1 MTGFIYKIT
10 NNINGKC
17 YIGKTLGSIEKRWK
31 EHQYDSTRRKLEV
44 RPLYRAFNK
53 YGIENF
59 SIEQIEECD
68 VDILSEREIYWINYY
83 NSYHYGYNATFGGDG
98 KQLFDYNEIL
108 EELKKTPYLTEVARK
123 IGCCV
128 DTVRIIAHKNNI
140 KVENKGSKQNVAP
153 PKAVYQYSLDGEF
166 IQEFSSTMDAGRWLV
181 SQGKAKAET
190 SRTHISEV
198 CRGLRST
205 AYGYKWKYADSID
218 NS

>member
-10 NNINGKC
+10 NNVNGKC
-17 YIGKTLGSIEKRWK
+17 YIGKTLGSIEKRWQ
-31 EHQYDSTRRKLEV
+31 EHQHDSQTRKKEI

-53 YGIENF
+53 YGIKNF

-68 VDILSEREIYWINYY
+68 EDILSEREIYWIKYY
-83 NSYHYGYNATFGGDG
+83 NSYHYGYNATMGGDG
-98 KQLFDYNEIL
+98 KQFFDHDKIL
-108 EELKKTPYLTEVARK
+108 EELKKAPYPIEIGKK
-123 IGCCV
+123 IGCSA

-140 KVENKGSKQNVAP
+140 KVKNKGCGQNVAS
-153 PKAVYQYSLDGEF
+153 PKIVYQYSLNGEF
-166 IQEFSSTMDAGRWLV
+166 IQEFSSTMDAGKWLV
-181 SQGKAKAET
+181 SQGKAKSVE
-190 SRTHISEV
+190 SRNHIGEV